1 MKEVRVVTKIITEL
15 MQYFLQK
22 TFFVMLINCSLNKKR
37 SKIGLNKNVN
47 NSTVFTFDYAG
58 VGL

>member
-1 MKEVRVVTKIITEL
+1 MKEVRAVTKIITEL

-22 TFFVMLINCSLNKKR
+22 TFFMMLINYALNKKC
-37 SKIGLNKNVN
+37 SKIGLIKYVN
-47 NSTVFTFDYAG
+47 NSTVFTLMQAG

>member
-1 MKEVRVVTKIITEL
+1 MKEVRLLTKIITEL

-47 NSTVFTFDYAG
+47 NSTVFTFDY
-58 VGL
+58 